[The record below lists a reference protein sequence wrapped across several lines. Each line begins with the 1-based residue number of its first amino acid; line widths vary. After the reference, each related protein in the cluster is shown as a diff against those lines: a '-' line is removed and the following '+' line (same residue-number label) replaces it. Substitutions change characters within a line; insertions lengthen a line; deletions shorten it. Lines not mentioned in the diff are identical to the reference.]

1 MSQSTGRHH
10 RLLQALAIF
19 GFLYF
24 PFWGLAQSPLAPPLT
39 IDLHSHDFPSRAEAS
54 SSWNVKNGLF
64 YLSGDRLAVFF
75 DRQLSG
81 SRPDSHSF
89 QILTID
95 MKGLVHAKRVIP
107 ADPKNIDFSA
117 GPGGGILIGKADG
130 LDFYDADLELLRSS
144 SLPKTATS
152 VKFDRKLNQLVLST
166 INQELNNRTAH
177 FLDGKTLEEL
187 ASLSYPLKSRAIFG
201 ERRLAYILPGMCQG
215 ALHVEPTHHN
225 WTALDGLQACDA
237 LTFIGNEAL
246 AYALSQDLYVVDA
259 NGKQLFDGH
268 IPAPDS
274 FSLPSL
280 VGLSDDDTRVAIMAN
295 MKRSLFSSH
304 RGWQYYNEVFVYDL
318 RANHMIFKHVLAEGA
333 YAAALSPDGRQLATV
348 EEGILKLFS
357 IP

>member
-1 MSQSTGRHH
+1 MSQSTGRHR

-24 PFWGLAQSPLAPPLT
+24 PFSGLAQSPLASPLT
-39 IDLHSHDFPSRAEAS
+39 VDLHAHGFPSGAKPS
-54 SSWNVKNGLF
+54 STWNVKTGLF

-81 SRPDSHSF
+81 SEPNSHSF

-95 MKGLVHAKRVIP
+95 EKGLVHAKRVVQ
-107 ADPKNIDFSA
+107 ADPKATDFSA
-117 GPGGGILIGKADG
+117 GPGGGILVGKAEG
-130 LDFYDADLELLRSS
+130 LDFYDADVQLLGSNP
-144 SLPKTATS
+144 LPETATS

-166 INQELNNRTAH
+166 VDQKQNNRTAH
-177 FLDGKTLEEL
+177 FIDGSTREQL
-187 ASLSYPLKSRAIFG
+187 ASLSYPLKSSAIFG
-201 ERRLAYILPGMCQG
+201 ERQLAYTEPGMCQG
-215 ALHVEPTHHN
+215 ALHVEPNPKN
-225 WTALDGLQACDA
+225 WKALDALQACDA
-237 LTFIGNEAL
+237 LTFVGNEAL
-246 AYALSQDLYVVDA
+246 AYALSQDLFIVDS
-259 NGKQLFDGH
+259 NGKQLFHGH

-274 FSLPSL
+274 FRLPSM
-280 VGLSDDDTRVAIMAN
+280 VGLSDDDTRLAIMAN
-295 MKRSLFSSH
+295 MKRSFFSLH

-318 RANHMIFKHVLAEGA
+318 RAKRMIFKHALAEGA